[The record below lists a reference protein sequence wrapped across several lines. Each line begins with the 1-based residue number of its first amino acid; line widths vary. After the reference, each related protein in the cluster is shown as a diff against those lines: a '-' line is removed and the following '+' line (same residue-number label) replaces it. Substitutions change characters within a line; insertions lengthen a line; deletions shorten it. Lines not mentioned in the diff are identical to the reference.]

1 MVLHFIRAFLHPS
14 NLPQACEEIGLAP
27 IPNEDIA
34 EHGLHTAAEKNYWRN
49 EREDWSKIFSDPF
62 LVLVVLV
69 VV

>member
-34 EHGLHTAAEKNYWRN
+34 EHGLHTAAEKNY
-49 EREDWSKIFSDPF
+49 
-62 LVLVVLV
+62 
-69 VV
+69 